1 MRILFA
7 LAAAVAVFVS
17 FAALSPLVVTFFI
30 PLTVLCTLAACWK
43 SSESWLEHGIIAASV
58 AGYTLAAFLLVL
70 FISGGFA
77 QIVFAA
83 TTAVLLFLFLLIRFP
98 LASLFFYAVSLCF
111 LGAGLLGFVHILG
124 MNSVAATLAF
134 VGGATATM
142 ALAMVRGSELPRL
155 SDLGLAIAL
164 LTETFV
170 VLLTLPLAIQVSGA
184 LLALAAS
191 VLLLV
196 SGALREGLGDTRILR
211 RHVISSALLAI
222 LLLATARW

>member
-1 MRILFA
+1 MRNIAA

-30 PLTVLCTLAACWK
+30 PLTVLCTLAARAK
-43 SSESWLEHGIIAASV
+43 SSESWWEHGITVASV
-58 AGYTLAAFLLVL
+58 AGYTLAAFFLVL
-70 FISGGFA
+70 FIPGGFA
-77 QIVFAA
+77 RILFAA
-83 TTAVLLFLFLLIRFP
+83 TTACLFLLFLLIRFP
-98 LASLFFYAVSLCF
+98 LVSLFFYAISLCF

-124 MNSVAATLAF
+124 MNYAAATLAF
-134 VGGATATM
+134 AGGATATV
-142 ALAMVRGSELPRL
+142 ALAMARASALPQL
-155 SDLGLAIAL
+155 PQLGLAIAL
-164 LTETFV
+164 LTEIFV

-196 SGALREGLGDTRILR
+196 SGALREGFEDPQLLR
-211 RHVISSALLAI
+211 RHVISSALLAL

>member
-1 MRILFA
+1 MRLLFA

-30 PLTVLCTLAACWK
+30 PLTVLCTFGSCWK
-43 SSESWLEHGIIAASV
+43 NSESWLEHGIIVASV

-77 QIVFAA
+77 RIIFAA
-83 TTAVLLFLFLLIRFP
+83 TAASLLLLFLLIRFP

-124 MNSVAATLAF
+124 MNSAAATLAF
-134 VGGATATM
+134 MGGATATM

-155 SDLGLAIAL
+155 PDLGLAIAL

-196 SGALREGLGDTRILR
+196 SGALRESLGDPRILR
-211 RHVISSALLAI
+211 RHVISSALLAT